1 MFAKFFIADP
11 DNDKKGGESLRRLIP
26 NIITLSSMVCGLTA
40 IQFAIA
46 GRWHDSILLILLAT
60 ILDTMDGAIAR
71 LLNATSKFG
80 AELDSLADF
89 LSFGVAPAT
98 IMYLWILQEAG
109 RIGWIAALVFVI
121 CSALRLARFNVQ
133 NEDTDKKPEWARY
146 FFSGVPAPAGSGLIL
161 LPVIVYLQMD
171 MNLSEYNYAS
181 PVIGLWTL
189 VVAGL
194 MVSRIPTFSSKQIR
208 LPGGMIPSLAF
219 AGLVIAMLVHAP
231 WITLTVFELLYI
243 ALIPVSIRVYKN
255 REKRAATGNS
265 NQKTNPKRKKA

>member
-1 MFAKFFIADP
+1 MLQKFFITDP
-11 DNDKKGGESLRRLIP
+11 ESEKSRGESLRKLIP

-40 IQFAIA
+40 IQMAIA
-46 GRWHDSILLILLAT
+46 ERWQDSVLLILVAT

-98 IMYLWILQEAG
+98 VMYLWILNDAG
-109 RIGWIAALVFVI
+109 RVGWIAALVFVL

-133 NEDTDKKPEWARY
+133 SEDTHKKPEWARL

-161 LPVIVYLQMD
+161 LPIIMYLHID
-171 MNLSEYNYAS
+171 TDLSELNFAS
-181 PVIGLWTL
+181 PLVGLWTL

-194 MVSRIPTFSSKQIR
+194 MVSNIPTFSSKQVR
-208 LPGGMIPSLAF
+208 LPGGLIPSLAIC
-219 AGLVIAMLVHAP
+219 GLFIALLVHAP
-231 WITLTVFELLYI
+231 WMTLTVFGVLY
-243 ALIPVSIRVYKN
+243 ACLIPVSMRVYSM
-255 REKRAATGNS
+255 REKRAQNNVTS
-265 NQKTNPKRKKA
+265 IKKKKNA